1 MNKEFS
7 NIARTY
13 KRRIAGGFMLVDGAK
28 LMEKISGED
37 FLVTRKLDGEMQIV
51 FYHTGA
57 VEAYG
62 SNGVENT
69 DSLPCFA
76 EFGSLCRAAGL
87 TDAIVA
93 AELYAVLSTDGRE
106 RVHDVKSAIAGGQ
119 YDRLRLAP
127 FDILSLDGE
136 DYHSDHYKDTHA
148 RLLQLFAGALVAP
161 VEGKAAVGR
170 GEVAAI
176 YEDWVVNGGA
186 EGVVVHCELPFVYK
200 IKQRHSIDAVIMG
213 YTVGEGDHTDK
224 IRDIMVGVIAPDGHL
239 QQFATLGNGFTEE
252 QRTEL
257 YNTLS
262 QMKVR
267 SEYVETDSRN
277 VAFQM
282 VRPEIVVQISVI
294 DLVAE
299 NSKGEPKMD
308 MLVDYNDET
317 GYTVVAQTPG
327 VAAHS
332 PVFECLRPD
341 KSCNPTDIRLSQLTD
356 LCSFSDVKPVA
367 LTGLPAS
374 ELLARRI
381 FTKGADAKL
390 MIQKYTVWKTN
401 KEQTGAFPA
410 YVFHYTDYSVGRK
423 EPLKRDIRVSNSRE
437 QIFAIMDQF
446 IADNVKKGWTE
457 KV

>member
-1 MNKEFS
+1 MPCPS
-7 NIARTY
+7 SSSAP
-13 KRRIAGGFMLVDGAK
+13 RRSLNTSDSKSSIMMVRADGAN
-28 LMEKISGED
+28 D
-37 FLVTRKLDGEMQIV
+37 
-51 FYHTGA
+51 A
-57 VEAYG
+57 VESYG
-62 SNGVENT
+62 SNGVGR
-69 DSLPCFA
+69 DVALPCFA

-93 AELYAVLSTDGRE
+93 AELYAVLSADGRE

-119 YDRLRLAP
+119 HDCLRLAP

-136 DYHSDHYKDTHA
+136 DYHADHYKDTHA
-148 RLLQLFAGALVAP
+148 RLLQFFAGALVAP
-161 VEGKAAVGR
+161 VEGKAAAGR

-176 YEDWVVNGGA
+176 YDEWVIGGGA
-186 EGVVVHCELPFVYK
+186 EGVVVHCELPFIYK

-213 YTVGEGDHTDK
+213 YTVGEGIHAGML
-224 IRDIMVGVIAPDGHL
+224 RDIMVGVMDSEGRL

-252 QRTEL
+252 QRTDL
-257 YNTLS
+257 YATLS
-262 QMKVR
+262 QMHVK
-267 SEYVETDSRN
+267 SEFVATDSRN
-277 VAFQM
+277 VAYRM
-282 VRPEIVVQISVI
+282 VRPEIVIQISVV
-294 DLVAE
+294 DLVSE
-299 NSKGEPKMD
+299 NSKGEPKMN
-308 MLVDYNDET
+308 MLVNYSDNE

-341 KSCNPTDIRLSQLTD
+341 KSCNPTDVRLSQLTD
-356 LCSFSDVKPVA
+356 LCPFSDAKPVS
-367 LTGLPAS
+367 LTGLPES

-446 IADNVKKGWTE
+446 IADNVKKGWAE